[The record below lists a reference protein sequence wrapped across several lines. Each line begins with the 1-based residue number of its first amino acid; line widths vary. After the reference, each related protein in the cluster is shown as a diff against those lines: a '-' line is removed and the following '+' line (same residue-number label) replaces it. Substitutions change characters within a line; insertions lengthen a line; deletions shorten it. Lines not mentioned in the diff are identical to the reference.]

1 MENLN
6 ELFSEMMAKD
16 DAYLKAE
23 MDLRNSCINLL
34 KSLPY
39 DNNGEWLFEE
49 EEPTIEWERN
59 NVDEYNIKGV
69 KRANSPY
76 TDTIALI
83 TENENLMM
91 ANEVSVDDLFYV
103 ARMARNEI
111 AMRS

>member
-16 DAYLKAE
+16 DAYLKANGE
-23 MDLRNSCINLL
+23 LRNACIRLL

-39 DNNGEWLFEE
+39 DNNGEWFFEDK
-49 EEPTIEWERN
+49 EPTIEWERN
-59 NVDEYNIKGV
+59 IDGYTIKGV
-69 KRANSPY
+69 KRANSTY

-83 TENENLMM
+83 TENEELMM

-111 AMRS
+111 AIRS

>member
-39 DNNGEWLFEE
+39 DNNGEWLFED
-49 EEPTIEWERN
+49 EEPTIGWERSI
-59 NVDEYNIKGV
+59 DGYNIKGV
-69 KRANSPY
+69 KIANSTY

-83 TENENLMM
+83 TENEDLMM

-111 AMRS
+111 AMRN